1 MKVRIKFAK
10 QGAMKFIGHLD
21 IMRYFQKAVKRAG
34 LDAAYSE
41 GFSPHMIMSF
51 AAPLGVGITS
61 EVEYFDLELKTP
73 MSSKEAVERLNQ
85 ALMEVWGCAPEDI
98 TISLEEVAPEDWD
111 DQVERPEIRA
121 RLDTVWILDGEKRYP
136 PGK

>member
-1 MKVRIKFAK
+1 MPYLSIKCYPRDEA
-10 QGAMKFIGHLD
+10 A
-21 IMRYFQKAVKRAG
+21 RRAAVG
-34 LDAAYSE
+34 
-41 GFSPHMIMSF
+41 
-51 AAPLGVGITS
+51 
-61 EVEYFDLELKTP
+61 
-73 MSSKEAVERLNQ
+73 RLNQ